1 MKSIIKISES
11 FEAKLVSRANSS
23 DAPKFAH
30 LFSNYELMSEALDSL
45 LEGLDLMI
53 SSLEKD
59 GVDESFL
66 LIKAQKELL
75 EAAITGIYGQISA
88 IDGKLQ
94 ELNI

>member
-1 MKSIIKISES
+1 MKTIKVAEL
-11 FEAKLVSRANSS
+11 FELRLKIANSS

-45 LEGLDLMI
+45 LEGLDLMV

-75 EAAITGIYGQISA
+75 ESAITSVYGQISA

-94 ELNI
+94 ELNGS

>member
-1 MKSIIKISES
+1 MKSIKLAEL
-11 FEAKLVSRANSS
+11 FEAKLIVKANSS

-45 LEGLDLMI
+45 LEGLDLMV

-59 GVDESFL
+59 GVDEAFL
-66 LIKAQKELL
+66 LIKTQKELL
-75 EAAITGIYGQISA
+75 ESAITGVYGQISA

-94 ELNI
+94 ELNG